1 MKFHLCNKAQ
11 EDHLLLL
18 KSLDFFMVSWA
29 IRTHT
34 MRLEKGFSFAPS
46 AAFNSF
52 HGVSMALVNNY
63 KNELI
68 KWLQGQTF
76 KEQYQNV

>member
-1 MKFHLCNKAQ
+1 
-11 EDHLLLL
+11 
-18 KSLDFFMVSWA
+18 
-29 IRTHT
+29 
-34 MRLEKGFSFAPS
+34 MRLEKGFSIAPS

-68 KWLQGQTF
+68 KWPQGQIF